1 MENYK
6 VFATDIALRA
16 GKIMLNNF
24 SLGMIKEWKAD
35 CTPLTATDTSI
46 NSLVVAEIRRNF
58 PGHALLGEEESNMHE
73 CEYVWVCDPIDGT
86 TGFSHGYPIF
96 MFQLAL
102 TRFGESVLGVMY
114 DPVLQRM
121 FYAEKGK
128 GSFLNGRPI
137 HVSKDVSFSDKT
149 KKSIICIDGDEK
161 APLIFLRNKLREK
174 GAYTTAFY
182 CASYPSALIACG
194 EFIGEVYGATN
205 AWDGATVKIIVE
217 EAGGKVTDLFG
228 KEQRYDKPIN
238 GFVATNG
245 LIHDEL
251 IEIIKSLFFQSC

>member
-1 MENYK
+1 MESYK
-6 VFATDIALRA
+6 AFATDIALCA
-16 GKIMLNNF
+16 GKILLNNF
-24 SLGMIKEWKAD
+24 SLGMAKEWKAD
-35 CTPLTATDTSI
+35 CTPLTVTDI
-46 NSLVVAEIRRNF
+46 EVNSLVIAEVRRNF
-58 PGHALLGEEESNMHE
+58 PGHALLGEEESSMHE
-73 CEYVWVCDPIDGT
+73 CEYVWVCDPVDGT

-102 TRFGESVLGVMY
+102 TRFGESILGVMY
-114 DPVLQRM
+114 DPILRRM

-128 GSFLNGRPI
+128 GAFLNGKPVR
-137 HVSKDVSFSDKT
+137 VSKDVGFKHET
-149 KKSIICIDGDEK
+149 KKGIICIDGDGD
-161 APLIFLRNKLREK
+161 APLIHLRNELRK
-174 GAYTTAFY
+174 RGAYTTAFY
-182 CASYPSALIACG
+182 CASYPSALTACG

-205 AWDGATVKIIVE
+205 AWDGATAKIIVE

-251 IEIIKSLFFQSC
+251 IGVIKSLC

>member
-6 VFATDIALRA
+6 AFATDIALRA
-16 GKIMLNNF
+16 GNILLNNF
-24 SLGMIKEWKAD
+24 SLGMTKEWKAD
-35 CTPLTATDTSI
+35 FTPLTVTDTAI
-46 NSLVVAEIRRNF
+46 NALVVNEVKKKF

-102 TRFGESVLGVMY
+102 TRFGKSILGVMY

-121 FYAEKGK
+121 FYAEKG
-128 GSFLNGRPI
+128 GGAFLNGKPVR
-137 HVSKDVSFSDKT
+137 VSKDVSFKHKT
-149 KKSIICIDGDEK
+149 KKGIICIDGDGD
-161 APLIFLRNKLREK
+161 APLINLRNKLRER

-182 CASYPSALIACG
+182 CASYAVALTACG

-205 AWDGATVKIIVE
+205 AWDGAAAKIIVE

-245 LIHDEL
+245 LVHDEL
-251 IEIIKSLFFQSC
+251 IGIIASLF